1 MTAAQSTT
9 AANEPATAGGWFS
22 LERRV
27 GWVDVDPSGAY
38 QFTTAIRYAEEC
50 EIAMLRE
57 LGILDLLYPHLPRVS
72 VHVDF
77 LRPCHFDDLVTVRVR
92 VDALGTSSLTFGFR
106 LELPGSVLCAVGRT
120 SVVHLGPE
128 GTPMRVPDQAREALS
143 AYTAPADAFGGSDVD
158 A

>member
-1 MTAAQSTT
+1 MTPAQSITAAT
-9 AANEPATAGGWFS
+9 ELATADDWFS

-27 GWVDVDPSGAY
+27 GWVDVDSSGAY

-72 VHVDF
+72 VHADF
-77 LRPCHFDDLVTVRVR
+77 IRPCHFDDLVSVRVR
-92 VDALGTSSLTFGFR
+92 VESLGSSSLTFGFR
-106 LELPGSVLCAVGRT
+106 LELPGNVLCAAGRT

-128 GTPMRVPDQAREALS
+128 GTPTRVPDQAREALS
-143 AYTAPADAFGGSDVD
+143 AYTAPRDTVGGSDGDV
-158 A
+158 